1 LPDAKEF
8 VVIGGPNGA
17 GKSTYAHELI
27 QAKAV
32 PYLSA
37 DAIAGELSPEN
48 PTSAR
53 VRAGRLFLER
63 LRQRVIGEESFI
75 IESTLSGLGVLRQ
88 IQAARGNGFE
98 VTIVFIFLDS
108 PETCIARVRERVRG
122 GGHDVPAGEVRRRYH
137 RSLSNFW
144 QRYRLLADRWLLSYN
159 AAPQFQD
166 VALGTATTTTVRDE
180 LLFGRFLALSGGGT

>member
-1 LPDAKEF
+1 LAEAKEF
-8 VVIGGPNGA
+8 VIIGGPNGA
-17 GKSTYAHELI
+17 GKTTYANELV

-37 DAIAGELSPEN
+37 DAIAGDLCPGD
-48 PTSAR
+48 PTSMR
-53 VRAGRLFLER
+53 VRAGRLFLEHV
-63 LRQRVIGEESFI
+63 RQRVIGDESFI
-75 IESTLSGLGVLRQ
+75 IESTLSGLGVFRQ
-88 IQAARGNGFE
+88 IQAARENRFE
-98 VTIVFIFLDS
+98 ITIVFIFLDS

-122 GGHDVPAGEVRRRYH
+122 GGHDVPSGEVRRRYH

-166 VALGTATTTTVRDE
+166 VALGMATTTMVRDE
-180 LLFGRFLALSGGGT
+180 LLFGRFLALSGGGI